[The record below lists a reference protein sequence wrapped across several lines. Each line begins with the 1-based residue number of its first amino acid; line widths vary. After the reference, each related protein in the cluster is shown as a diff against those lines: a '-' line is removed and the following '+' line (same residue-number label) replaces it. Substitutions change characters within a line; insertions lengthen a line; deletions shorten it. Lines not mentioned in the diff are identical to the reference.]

1 MKELIFHQNARYSL
15 VREIIEKNRKQESYT
30 ILEVGSGAHHNLADF
45 LPNDKITFLDIALPE
60 EVLSDPRFMI
70 GDATNLP
77 FEDESIDYIIGLDVL
92 EHIPVEKRHAFFQET
107 MRVSRVGIILTF
119 PHAHSAEDVDDD
131 VLREFYKLTANNYPI
146 WLDEHIACSL
156 PTWQYASEETHQID
170 SNVTAHHLFRS
181 ERQLMYC
188 LLRWE
193 ALASV
198 YPEVAGLFGAVND
211 RYCNEFMMDDFCDSA
226 DQATKTCVVIDKH
239 GSLECGHE
247 INEPC
252 RNRIAQ
258 FRSFAENLFVSTLGL
273 VNLSRNT
280 CIDAKLDRN
289 TCIDAKLE
297 WLEIAQGAQRSVLA
311 KLKHYLIPMD
321 VENEWRDLDALNSPK
336 EEVYPQNCPVMMD
349 VLLICYNQSQFIEQ
363 TLETILE
370 QKTEG
375 FRYRIVVA
383 DDASKDDTVEK
394 IQRMLEG
401 SGVEFLILPHDQNH
415 GIMQNY
421 KRAFASC
428 TSKYIAVMEGDDLWT
443 DPMRLQKHFCFLEAH
458 TECVMSFN
466 CYDVHN
472 FETGEHHIQPIIES
486 ELPYKVFTGG
496 DIAFDNLIGN
506 FSTCVYRKEIIDR
519 LPEEMYSWKGFD
531 WITNLMIS
539 RFGGIGCL
547 RDVMNIYRIHSNGV
561 WSGHGQKQQ
570 MKDLIEIIDDYDRKL
585 GYVYHE
591 GFAAHKKRLKQQ
603 MQPAFVHKIK
613 NAVRKEYS
621 ILKKISRYCPPIFI
635 QIVKLLVPEAIREK
649 MRG

>member
-1 MKELIFHQNARYSL
+1 MNQLIFHQNARYSL
-15 VREIIEKNRKQESYT
+15 VREIVEKNRKQASYT
-30 ILEVGSGAHHNLADF
+30 ILEVGSGAHHNLADY
-45 LPNDKITFLDIALPE
+45 LPNDKITFLDISLPE
-60 EVLSDPRFMI
+60 EVLSDSRFMV

-77 FEDESIDYIIGLDVL
+77 FDDESIDYVIGLDVL
-92 EHIPVEKRHAFFQET
+92 EHIPTEKRHAFFRET

-119 PHAHSAEDVDDD
+119 PHAHASEDVDDD
-131 VLREFYKLTANNYPI
+131 VLREFYKLTTSNYPI
-146 WLDEHIACSL
+146 WLDEHIDCSL
-156 PTWQYASEETHQID
+156 PTWKYAEEEAHQID
-170 SNVTAHHLFRS
+170 RTVAVHHLFQS

-198 YPEVAGLFGAVND
+198 YSEATGLFGAVND

-239 GSLECGHE
+239 GNLECGYE
-247 INEPC
+247 INEHCPD
-252 RNRIAQ
+252 RIAQ
-258 FRSFAENLFVSTLGL
+258 FRSFAENLFASTLSL
-273 VNLSRNT
+273 VSIVRME
-280 CIDAKLDRN
+280 A
-289 TCIDAKLE
+289 
-297 WLEIAQGAQRSVLA
+297 AQEAQRNVLT
-311 KLKHYLIPMD
+311 KLKHCLAPMD
-321 VENEWRDLDALNSPK
+321 AENEWRGLDALKSSAKAIAPR
-336 EEVYPQNCPVMMD
+336 YWPVMMD
-349 VLLICYNQSQFIEQ
+349 VVLICYNQSQFVED
-363 TLETILE
+363 TLETILA
-370 QKTEG
+370 QQTDG

-401 SGVEFLILPHDQNH
+401 SDVEFLILPHDQNH

-421 KRAFASC
+421 KRAFAAC

-443 DPMRLQKHFCFLEAH
+443 DPMRLQKHFRFLEAH
-458 TECVMSFN
+458 TECAMSFN

-472 FETGEHHIQPIIES
+472 FETGKHHVQPIIEDGV
-486 ELPYKVFTGG
+486 PYRVYSGG

-506 FSTCVYRKEIIDR
+506 FSTCIYRKEIIDQ

-539 RFGGIGCL
+539 RFGGVGCL

-561 WSGHGQKQQ
+561 WSGQDQKQQ

-585 GYVYHE
+585 DYVYHE
-591 GFAAHKKRLKQQ
+591 GFVAHKKRLKRQ
-603 MQPAFVHKIK
+603 MMQVYVHKIK
-613 NAVRKEYS
+613 NVVRKEYC
-621 ILKKISRYCPPIFI
+621 ILKKVSRYCPPIFV
-635 QIVKLLVPEAIREK
+635 QIAKLLVPEAIREK